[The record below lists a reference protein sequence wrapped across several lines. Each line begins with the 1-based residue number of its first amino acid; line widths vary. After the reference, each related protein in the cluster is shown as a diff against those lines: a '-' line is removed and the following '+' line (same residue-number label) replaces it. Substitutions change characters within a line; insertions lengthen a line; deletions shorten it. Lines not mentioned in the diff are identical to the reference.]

1 MRTLLVSPWA
11 PVALAVARSLKRRG
25 IGVHLLQPTAQRFP
39 RWSFSVI
46 EGATRLPEALVGTD
60 DGIDMIHADA
70 ARVGASALVAVRDQD
85 LLWIAAHRDRFEP
98 ACRLLAPTPAWLT
111 TLLSKRRQI
120 DVARRAGLTVLPTHE
135 IERTEDADD
144 VPDAAFPLVLRPD
157 LDGAVNPM
165 FKARMATSRGELRDI
180 IQACRR
186 LDAPLLAQPFQRL
199 PNLLVHGARTVAG
212 EIIAS
217 RCYLVPRK
225 LDGVTLAL
233 EPVPFPDGLEERCRR
248 FAALAGLTGCY
259 HFEFLFSPADAH
271 AFFLEVN
278 VRLGGTTD
286 KVVRTGFDEPA
297 LLLQAYGLLPVQPP
311 RVERGR
317 RVVNKRVL
325 IKHIGRALNGTLTEL
340 DYPEASRLGHVLAS
354 CRDLL
359 VAKDSVFDRHDLSG
373 SLRFHLR

>member
-11 PVALAVARSLKRRG
+11 PVALAFARSLGRRG
-25 IGVHLLQPTAQRFP
+25 IGVHLLQPTAQLHP
-39 RWSFSVI
+39 GWSYSAI
-46 EGATRLPEALVGTD
+46 EGTTRLPETLVDTDAGIDWIHALVT
-60 DGIDMIHADA
+60 
-70 ARVGASALVAVRDQD
+70 RLGASALVAVRDRD

-98 ACRLLAPTPAWLT
+98 ACRILAPTPEWLAPR
-111 TLLSKRRQI
+111 LSKRWQI
-120 DVARRAGLTVLPTHE
+120 DLARRAGLAVLPTHE
-135 IERTEDADD
+135 VARPEDADR
-144 VPDAAFPLVLRPD
+144 VPASDFPLVLRPD
-157 LDGAVNPM
+157 AEGAADPV
-165 FKARMATSRGELRDI
+165 FKAQLVTSRDELRRLL
-180 IQACRR
+180 QGCRR

-212 EIIAS
+212 EVIAS

-233 EPVPFPDGLEERCRR
+233 EPVPFPHGLEERCRH
-248 FAALAGLTGCY
+248 FAAQAGLAGCY
-259 HFEFLFSPADAH
+259 HFEFLFSPADAR
-271 AFFLEVN
+271 AVFLEIN

-297 LLLQAYGLLPVQPP
+297 LLLQAYGLLPAPPP
-311 RVERGR
+311 RRESRR

-325 IKHIGRALNGTLTEL
+325 LKHVVRALKGTLTEL
-340 DYPEASRLGHVLAS
+340 DYPDTSRPRHVLAS

-359 VAKDSVFDRHDLSG
+359 VAKDAIFEWGDVSG